1 MENESLLQH
10 LPAAEHMGI
19 RARAYVDRLH
29 YRRLV
34 YSNFPRRILISTVSN
49 SR

>member
-1 MENESLLQH
+1 MEKESLPQH
-10 LPAAEHMGI
+10 LPADEHMGI

-34 YSNFPRRILISTVSN
+34 YSNFPGGF
-49 SR
+49 